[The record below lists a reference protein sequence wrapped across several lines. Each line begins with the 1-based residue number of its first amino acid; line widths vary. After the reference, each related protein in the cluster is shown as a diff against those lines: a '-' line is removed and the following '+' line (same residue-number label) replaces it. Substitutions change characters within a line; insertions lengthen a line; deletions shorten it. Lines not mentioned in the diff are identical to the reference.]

1 MDTELEELKRKK
13 LEQLRQS
20 YREQMQGQNLQR
32 RQEESE
38 AAQQLEALE
47 EIVKAR
53 LSKEAL
59 QRYGTLKLAHPET
72 AVQLLVAV
80 AQAIESG
87 RLTGMLNEEQL
98 VAALR
103 QLSRLS
109 QKSRET
115 KITRK
120 DK

>member
-1 MDTELEELKRKK
+1 MDPELEELKRKK

-20 YREQMQGQNLQR
+20 FREHAQGQDLQR
-32 RQEESE
+32 QHEE
-38 AAQQLEALE
+38 ATQQIEALE

-72 AVQLLVAV
+72 AVQLAVAV

-87 RLTGMLNEEQL
+87 RLSGMLSDEQL

-109 QKSRET
+109 QKNRKTS
-115 KITRK
+115 ITRK
-120 DK
+120 NK